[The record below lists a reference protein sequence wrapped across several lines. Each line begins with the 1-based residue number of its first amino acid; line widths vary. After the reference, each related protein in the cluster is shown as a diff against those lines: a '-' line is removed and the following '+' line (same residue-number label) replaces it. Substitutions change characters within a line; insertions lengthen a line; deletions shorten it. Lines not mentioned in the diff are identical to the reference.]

1 MRSLEES
8 ESQRQSRSVWVEG
21 GDVERV
27 FYGDRASVQ
36 EEEKVLAMKVLE
48 TKVLEM
54 VLGMAA
60 QQCECA

>member
-1 MRSLEES
+1 M
-8 ESQRQSRSVWVEG
+8 WVAG

-27 FYGDRASVQ
+27 FYGDRALVQ

-48 TKVLEM
+48 TQVLEM

>member
-8 ESQRQSRSVWVEG
+8 ESQRQSRSVWVAG

-27 FYGDRASVQ
+27 FYGDRALVQ

-48 TKVLEM
+48 TQVLEM
-54 VLGMAA
+54 VLAMAA